1 MVTNPDTLSAALARQ
16 KWILLTCVGL
26 SLVLAYTA
34 AFFMP
39 GIYQAS
45 ARVMVDP
52 SRYTIPGLG
61 TEAEIVRSGV
71 LAEAVITNLN
81 LTTDPEF
88 TGVAI
93 KNSGGFL
100 SLSVGSPQKVSPET
114 VARFQRQVK
123 VEPIAGSYVLVISFI
138 SSDPVKAATIANELA
153 AEYVRRHSQLAPV
166 PLSEAATSASSAN
179 GDRLARLLLER
190 KELSERYGPK
200 HPRMLELEAD
210 IAAARQTAPV
220 TSGPQLKVAR
230 AGGGP
235 EIVAEASVPSQ
246 AYRTTPG
253 WVYAAAPFL
262 GLMLGLLLAGMNE
275 QLDRGFKNQR
285 DLEAMT
291 GLKVTGLVPVPKD
304 SKAALVLQKPA
315 GITAESVRSVRA
327 AFKLIGE
334 KEGRQIKVVTVTSS
348 QEEEARA
355 LLGLWLGRLAARS
368 GEKVLI
374 IDANL
379 RQPSLHTLLER
390 SNTPSLVDYL
400 TGQNYIEQVI
410 WKQDNSGAHMIFGSE
425 IPNTALDLIGSEKM
439 KKLSG
444 YLRQGYDLVVMIAPP
459 CLATADA
466 AILANE
472 SDQTLYVVTIKTAER
487 SKLAKGLKLFE
498 GFGYS
503 ALSLVMTDP
512 KAAA

>member
-1 MVTNPDTLSAALARQ
+1 
-16 KWILLTCVGL
+16 
-26 SLVLAYTA
+26 
-34 AFFMP
+34 
-39 GIYQAS
+39 
-45 ARVMVDP
+45 
-52 SRYTIPGLG
+52 
-61 TEAEIVRSGV
+61 
-71 LAEAVITNLN
+71 
-81 LTTDPEF
+81 
-88 TGVAI
+88 
-93 KNSGGFL
+93 
-100 SLSVGSPQKVSPET
+100 
-114 VARFQRQVK
+114 
-123 VEPIAGSYVLVISFI
+123 
-138 SSDPVKAATIANELA
+138 
-153 AEYVRRHSQLAPV
+153 
-166 PLSEAATSASSAN
+166 
-179 GDRLARLLLER
+179 
-190 KELSERYGPK
+190 
-200 HPRMLELEAD
+200 MLELEAE
-210 IAAARQTAPV
+210 ITAARQTAPV

-246 AYRTTPG
+246 AQRTTPA

-262 GLMLGLLLAGMNE
+262 GLMLGLLLAGINE
-275 QLDRGFKNQR
+275 QLDRGFKNLR

-291 GLKVTGLVPVPKD
+291 GLKVAGPVPLSKD

-327 AFKLIGE
+327 ALKLIGE
-334 KEGRQIKVVTVTSS
+334 KEGRQIKVLTVTSS
-348 QEEEARA
+348 QEEEART

-379 RQPSLHTLLER
+379 RQPSLHTQLDR

-410 WKQDNSGAHMIFGSE
+410 WKQDSSGAHMIFGSE
-425 IPNTALDLIGSEKM
+425 VPNTALDLIGSEKM

-444 YLRQGYDLVVMIAPP
+444 YLRQSYDLVVMIAPS

-466 AILANE
+466 ALLANE
-472 SDQTLYVVTIKTAER
+472 SDQTLYVVTAKTTER

-503 ALSLVMTDP
+503 SLSLVMTDP
-512 KAAA
+512 KAPA